1 MSGCGSSGQGRA
13 GRAGQGTGG
22 EGRGGQGS
30 RAGQGRAGQGGLS
43 LVPNGKEVSP
53 RIPEAFNSFTVLTG
67 RLAGGL
73 GRSLERPC
81 KWSAALRV

>member
-1 MSGCGSSGQGRA
+1 MGPQGRA
-13 GRAGQGTGG
+13 GQAEQGRAREGRGG
-22 EGRGGQGS
+22 EGRAGQQG
-30 RAGQGRAGQGGLS
+30 RAGQGRAGLWGLS